1 MTQDMGHR
9 MLRTE
14 RKLAHPKGFEPLASA
29 FGGQR
34 SIQLSY
40 GCVAARLAKPPG
52 SGQRYFG
59 APVIGWNLP
68 RPQEAPR
75 CGGELYSTVMLS
87 TEQSCDSDV
96 E

>member
-1 MTQDMGHR
+1 
-9 MLRTE
+9 
-14 RKLAHPKGFEPLASA
+14 
-29 FGGQR
+29 
-34 SIQLSY
+34 
-40 GCVAARLAKPPG
+40 
-52 SGQRYFG
+52 
-59 APVIGWNLP
+59 LP